1 MTIDEKINE
10 AYSKSNNYLELVK
23 MLIAAGVQ
31 SYTVDVATDIKLYR
45 LSDHSTVLH
54 SEEKAPRI
62 IADSINVARVQE
74 CIKASQ
80 ARQMSYAD
88 FMPAIAEAGVRFYDA
103 QLAGP
108 SKKVNYI
115 GNGGHHEEIIPLS

>member
-1 MTIDEKINE
+1 MTIDEKIHE
-10 AYSKSNNYLELVK
+10 AYRNSNNYLELVQ

-45 LSDHSTVLH
+45 LDDHCTVLH
-54 SEEKAPRI
+54 SEEKAPRA
-62 IADSINVARVQE
+62 IADTINVARVQE

-80 ARQMSYAD
+80 ARQMSYAE

-103 QLAGP
+103 VLSGP
-108 SKKVNYI
+108 NKRVNYI
-115 GNGGHHEEIIPLS
+115 GNGGNHEEIIPLS

>member
-1 MTIDEKINE
+1 MSIDEKIHE
-10 AYSKSNNYLELVK
+10 AYRNSNNYLELVQ

-54 SEEKAPRI
+54 SETKASRA
-62 IADSINVARVQE
+62 IAETIDVARVQE

-80 ARQMSYAD
+80 TRQMSYAD

-103 QLAGP
+103 QLAGLN
-108 SKKVNYI
+108 KKVNYI
-115 GNGGHHEEIIPLS
+115 GNGGNHEERIPL

>member
-1 MTIDEKINE
+1 MTIDEKIHQ
-10 AYSKSNNYLELVK
+10 AYSDSSNYLELVQ

-31 SYTVDVATDIKLYR
+31 SYTVDVATDIKLYH
-45 LSDHSTVLH
+45 LNDHSTVLH
-54 SEEKAPRI
+54 SQEKAPRVI
-62 IADSINVARVQE
+62 TDAINVERVKE

-103 QLAGP
+103 VLAGP
-108 SKKVNYI
+108 NKRVNYI
-115 GNGGHHEEIIPLS
+115 GNGGNYEELIPIN

>member
-1 MTIDEKINE
+1 MTIDEKIHE
-10 AYSKSNNYLELVK
+10 AYRNSNNYLELVQ

-45 LSDHSTVLH
+45 LSNHSTVLH

-62 IADSINVARVQE
+62 IADTINVVRVQE

-80 ARQMSYAD
+80 ACEMSYAE

-115 GNGGHHEEIIPLS
+115 GNGGNHEEFIPLS

>member
-1 MTIDEKINE
+1 MTINEKNHE
-10 AYSKSNNYLELVK
+10 AYRNSNNYVELVQ
-23 MLIAAGVQ
+23 MLIEAGVQ

-54 SEEKAPRI
+54 SETKVPRAI
-62 IADSINVARVQE
+62 TENIDIARVQE

-80 ARQMSYAD
+80 SRQMSYAD

-108 SKKVNYI
+108 NKKVNYI
-115 GNGGHHEEIIPLS
+115 GNGGHHEERIPL